1 MNSFKELLTI
11 ILAIKVKVKKQ
22 RRYDRSM
29 VIFKL
34 KDRNFLTCACIINLK
49 NANEIRTKNY
59 YLHGNN
65 TIKEQ
70 NRNNKIDSSR

>member
-11 ILAIKVKVKKQ
+11 ILAIKVNVKKQ

-34 KDRNFLTCACIINLK
+34 KDRNFLICACIINFK
-49 NANEIRTKNY
+49 NANEIRTKNS
-59 YLHGNN
+59 
-65 TIKEQ
+65 
-70 NRNNKIDSSR
+70 KIFTWKQYDKGAKQKQ